1 MIKTI
6 LKCVLLMCSLNL
18 HFLFNGDTELKRM
31 SSIVKVMAHV
41 LSDKRD
47 KYSVVG
53 TRPPKN
59 NTFSNSAD
67 SEGHLRENSFRP
79 SPRQC
84 EIFFL
89 FFHESIFLK
98 ILS

>member
-1 MIKTI
+1 
-6 LKCVLLMCSLNL
+6 MCSLNL

-31 SSIVKVMAHV
+31 STIVKVMAHV
-41 LSDKRD
+41 LSDKRG

-84 EIFFL
+84 EIYFYSFTSQFL
-89 FFHESIFLK
+89 NI

>member
-1 MIKTI
+1 
-6 LKCVLLMCSLNL
+6 MCSLNL

-31 SSIVKVMAHV
+31 STIVKVMAHV
-41 LSDKRD
+41 LSDKRG

-79 SPRQC
+79 NPRQC
-84 EIFFL
+84 EIYFYSFTSQFL
-89 FFHESIFLK
+89 NI

>member
-1 MIKTI
+1 
-6 LKCVLLMCSLNL
+6 MCSLNL

-31 SSIVKVMAHV
+31 SSIVKVIAHV
-41 LSDKRD
+41 LSDKRS
-47 KYSVVG
+47 KYSVVDIK
-53 TRPPKN
+53 TPKN

-67 SEGHLRENSFRP
+67 FEGHLRKNSFRP

-84 EIFFL
+84 EIYFYSFTSQFL
-89 FFHESIFLK
+89 NI